1 MQTLRNVLVFFLLLS
16 LYSCSQIKRNP
27 PVVERG
33 ILDLTSWDLQT
44 DGNVSLDGDWEFYNN
59 RLLTS
64 QDFKQAHPDPEL
76 LQVPGIWNELNKD
89 REHPGY
95 GYGTYRLRIKLNHPY
110 RELGLKVFGAASS
123 YKLWVGG
130 EQIAENGLVSTNLAE
145 MKPQS
150 LPLTRNF
157 HSDSTEVEIV
167 VQVAN
172 NFHATGGLWDY
183 LTIGT
188 DEQIANTYDLVKF
201 YDLFLIG
208 VMFILFVYN
217 MGIYLFRN
225 SEKAAL
231 WFALTCLA
239 LMLRSLIAGERYL
252 YVLLP
257 HLDVQ
262 FGLRLE
268 YLQLCVSGS
277 LYALFL
283 YHVFPEDFP
292 KKMLRFITWVNSL
305 NMLIVLVSPT
315 LFYTSCLVYF
325 QCFLILQ
332 CIYQFGIILPK
343 TVIRKRQ
350 GSIPLLI
357 GLAFLTLCV
366 VNDILSSNMI
376 IHSPYLISFGFFVT
390 VLAQSFILASRFSKA
405 FGTIEVLS
413 IELTGANKNLE
424 QKVMERTHQLSV
436 EKQKSD
442 TLLHNILPE
451 EVAEELKQTGETIAK
466 QYNHVTVLFTDFV
479 GFTKISEQLSP
490 KELVAEIHKNF
501 TAFDTIIEKNGL
513 EKIKTIGD
521 AYLAVCGLPNESAD
535 HAQRVIRAA
544 QEICAY
550 MENSKFK
557 VRVGINSGAV
567 VAGIVG
573 VKKFA
578 YDIWGDTVNMASRM
592 ESGSEAGRINISGAT
607 YKLVKDEFTCEYR
620 GKIIAKNKGEVD
632 MYFVLA

>member
-1 MQTLRNVLVFFLLLS
+1 MQKLRNVLVFFILLS
-16 LYSCSQIKRNP
+16 LYSCSHVGRNAP
-27 PVVERG
+27 MVKQGE
-33 ILDLTSWDLQT
+33 LDLTAWDLER
-44 DGNVSLDGDWEFYNN
+44 DGNVNLDGDWEFYNN
-59 RLLTS
+59 CLLTPE
-64 QDFKQAHPDPEL
+64 DFKKAAHPAATFLE
-76 LQVPGIWNELNKD
+76 VPGLWNELNKD
-89 REHPGY
+89 KEHPGY
-95 GYGTYRLRIKLNHPY
+95 GYGTYRIRIKLNRPY
-110 RELGLKVFGAASS
+110 RQLGLKVFGAASS
-123 YKLWVGG
+123 YKLWVGD
-130 EQIAENGLVSTNLAE
+130 EQIAENGLVSTNLDE

-150 LPLTRNF
+150 LPVTRNF
-157 HSDSTEVEIV
+157 HADSTEVEIV

-172 NFHATGGLWDY
+172 NFHSNGGLWDY

-188 DEQIANTYDLVKF
+188 DEQIAQTYDLIKF

-231 WFALTCLA
+231 WFAFTCLA

-252 YVLLP
+252 YILLP

-268 YLQLCVSGS
+268 YVQLCVAGS

-283 YHVFPEDFP
+283 YNVFPEDFP
-292 KKMLRFITWVNSL
+292 KKMLRFITLVNSL
-305 NMLIVLVSPT
+305 NILIVLVSPT

-325 QCFLILQ
+325 QVFLILQ

-350 GSIPLLI
+350 SSVPLLI

-405 FGTIEVLS
+405 FGTIEDLS

-424 QKVMERTHQLSV
+424 QKVMDRTHQLSV
-436 EKQKSD
+436 EKEKSD

-466 QYNHVTVLFTDFV
+466 QYNNVTVLFTDFV
-479 GFTKISEQLSP
+479 GFTKIAEQLSP
-490 KELVAEIHKNF
+490 TELVAEIHRNF
-501 TAFDTIIEKNGL
+501 TAFDSIIENNGL

-521 AYLAVCGLPNESAD
+521 AYLAVCGLPNESAE
-535 HAQRVIRAA
+535 HAQRVIKAA

-550 MENSKFK
+550 MQNSRFE
-557 VRVGINSGAV
+557 VRIGINSGAV

-573 VKKFA
+573 VKKYA
-578 YDIWGDTVNMASRM
+578 YDIWGDTVNTAARM
-592 ESGSEAGRINISGAT
+592 EQNGEPGKINISGAT
-607 YKLVKDEFTCEYR
+607 YDLVKDDFVCEHR
-620 GKIIAKNKGEVD
+620 GKVQAKNKGEID
-632 MYFVLA
+632 MYFVM